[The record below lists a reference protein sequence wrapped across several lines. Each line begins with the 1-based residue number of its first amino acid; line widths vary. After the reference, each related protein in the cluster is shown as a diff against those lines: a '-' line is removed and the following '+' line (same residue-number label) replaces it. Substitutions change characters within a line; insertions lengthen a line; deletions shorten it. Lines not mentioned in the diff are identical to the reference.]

1 MRLGALLAFSDG
13 QNPNDIADQARQ
25 YEAEG
30 FDSIWTAHA
39 MGRGFMLTDPFVAL
53 AVVAA
58 VTERVEI
65 GTAILQMPIYN
76 PTDVALKAFSVQQ
89 VAGGRLRLGVGAG
102 STEVDYRIH
111 QEDFEARF
119 LSFDAKLNRLRTILK
134 TGAVDDVALSAWPSV
149 REGVPLFF
157 GTWGR
162 NVVRAASE
170 FDGWIASG
178 MHRTPEQCAQA
189 MVGYREAGGSRAIV
203 STIRVGGE
211 TDLGELKSLLQGYR
225 DAGFD
230 DAVVMLMPGAP
241 EPSEI
246 VRLM

>member
-1 MRLGALLAFSDG
+1 MRIGALLAFSDG
-13 QNPNDIADQARQ
+13 QNPKDIADQARR

-30 FDSIWTAHA
+30 YDSIWTAHA

-65 GTAILQMPIYN
+65 GTAILQLPIYN
-76 PTDVALKAFSVQQ
+76 PTDIALKAFSVQQ

-102 STEVDYRIH
+102 STEVDYKIH
-111 QEDFEARF
+111 QEDFKTRF
-119 LSFDAKLNRLRTILK
+119 LSFEAKLASLRTILN
-134 TGAVDDVALSAWPSV
+134 TGAVDGVALSPWPSV

-162 NVVRAASE
+162 NVARAASE

-178 MHRTPEQCAQA
+178 MHRTPEQCAAA

-203 STIRVGGE
+203 STIRVDGE